1 MNINLF
7 NPSIASGN
15 TGDQIII
22 DSVKRELQSIF
33 KEGFIFD
40 LPTQEIIGR
49 LSVKYS
55 KDSKYSYLGG
65 TNILSSNMLRYK
77 QWNINFTDSFLLKNI
92 ILLGVGWWQYQDNPD
107 FYTKFI
113 LKNVLEKK
121 FNHSVRDG
129 YTEDKLNSIGM
140 FNVLNTGCPTMW
152 RLTDYHCKEIPVSK
166 GDDVVFTLTDYNKS
180 EKYDISFINIL
191 LKYYRN
197 IYFWPQGSGDLD
209 YFRSLSV
216 KNINVISPN
225 LNAYDE
231 VLSSN
236 QSLDYVGTRLHG
248 GVRALQKRRRSLIL
262 TIDNRAHEIAL
273 NTRLPVVARSNR
285 EQIENWII
293 SSASTSIK
301 MPWSNIELWKN
312 QFLDS

>member
-1 MNINLF
+1 M
-7 NPSIASGN
+7 
-15 TGDQIII
+15 
-22 DSVKRELQSIF
+22 
-33 KEGFIFD
+33 
-40 LPTQEIIGR
+40 
-49 LSVKYS
+49 
-55 KDSKYSYLGG
+55 
-65 TNILSSNMLRYK
+65 
-77 QWNINFTDSFLLKNI
+77 
-92 ILLGVGWWQYQDNPD
+92 
-107 FYTKFI
+107 
-113 LKNVLEKK
+113 
-121 FNHSVRDG
+121 
-129 YTEDKLNSIGM
+129 
-140 FNVLNTGCPTMW
+140 
-152 RLTDYHCKEIPVSK
+152 
-166 GDDVVFTLTDYNKS
+166 
-180 EKYDISFINIL
+180 
-191 LKYYRN
+191 
-197 IYFWPQGSGDLD
+197 
-209 YFRSLSV
+209 